1 MLDTNNNRMPNKSPL
16 TEIQPSSTTREELF
30 IVLEYLKEYAYDE
43 KHLAKQTEIVKFAK
57 DKYNYIFRR
66 DRIPQILIHLTQI
79 SDRLPFKVKAK
90 KINTNYRFFVERSFF
105 FDNEIIDIIE
115 SLRNDQNKS
124 EGRIKRLESIMLDTF
139 VGKEK
144 QKVLKE
150 KIGRTISRGKHL
162 DDYEQH
168 KIQILKEAAYR
179 KLFISYKLK
188 TQEFEISNN
197 RTAISRAIRNNET
210 LDGYVYAFLSFDKGP
225 HVAIYSQYHK
235 LVLVTSIENIELTS
249 KPLNVESWNK
259 KVKFE
264 INHSSLKTAGEWID
278 KHYKG
283 KTLEN
288 FEILIA
294 IKKGQEKIIKKS
306 FETYY
311 DTKMVPITTQVIKVV
326 DVRGVAK
333 TFHRNDNY
341 IYTKLKTNIPSLENW
356 FISDKR
362 IMQNVV
368 IVEPELFPFELVTS
382 MLKNRSDF
390 GLDNEKV
397 LDILKSEKL
406 R

>member
-1 MLDTNNNRMPNKSPL
+1 MQIKSPL

-90 KINTNYRFFVERSFF
+90 KINTNYRFFLEKSIFS
-105 FDNEIIDIIE
+105 DNEIIDIIE
-115 SLRNDQNKS
+115 ALRNDQNKS
-124 EGRIKRLESIMLDTF
+124 ESRIKKLENLMLNTF

-144 QKVLKE
+144 QHVLKD
-150 KIGRTISRGKHL
+150 KISKTISRGKHL
-162 DDYEQH
+162 DDDEQI
-168 KIQILKEAAYR
+168 KIQILKEAAYK
-179 KLFISYKLK
+179 KLFISFRLK
-188 TQEFEISNN
+188 TQDYEISNN
-197 RTAISRAIRNNET
+197 RLSISLAVRHNEI

-225 HVAIYSQYHK
+225 HVAIYSQYYK
-235 LVLVTSIENIELTS
+235 LVLVTSIENIEITS
-249 KPLNVESWNK
+249 KPLDIESWNK

-264 INHSSLKTAGEWID
+264 INHQTLKTAGDWID

-288 FEILIA
+288 HEILIA
-294 IKKGQEKIIKKS
+294 IRKSQEKIIRKS

-311 DTKMVPITTQVIKVV
+311 DTKMIPINDQKIKIV
-326 DVRGVAK
+326 DIRGQTK
-333 TFHRNDNY
+333 IFEGNNNY
-341 IYTKLKTNIPSLENW
+341 IYTKLKTNWSSLENW
-356 FISDKR
+356 FISDKK
-362 IMQNVV
+362 IMQHVV
-368 IVEPELFPFELVTS
+368 IIEPELFPYDLVTR
-382 MLKNRSDF
+382 MLKNREEF

-397 LDILKSEKL
+397 LENLKPRKL
-406 R
+406 P

>member
-66 DRIPQILIHLTQI
+66 DRIPQILIYLVQNA
-79 SDRLPFKVKAK
+79 DRLPFKVKAK
-90 KINTNYRFFVERSFF
+90 KIFTNYKFYLEKNVFS
-105 FDNEIIDIIE
+105 DNEIIDIIE

-124 EGRIKRLESIMLDTF
+124 EARIKKLENLMLNTF

-144 QKVLKE
+144 QKVLKD
-150 KIGRTISRGKHL
+150 KIGKTISRGKHL
-162 DDYEQH
+162 DEDEQI
-168 KIQILKEAAYR
+168 KIQILKDAAYK
-179 KLFISYKLK
+179 KLFLSFKLK
-188 TQEFEISNN
+188 TQEFEISNT
-197 RTAISRAIRNNET
+197 RSVISRAVRNNET

-225 HVAIYSQYHK
+225 HVAIYSQYYK

-249 KPLNVESWNK
+249 KPLDIESWNK

-264 INHSSLKTAGEWID
+264 INHSMLKTAGEWID

-283 KTLEN
+283 ATLEN

-326 DVRGVAK
+326 DVRGVTK
-333 TFHRNDNY
+333 TFNRNDNY

-397 LDILKSEKL
+397 LDIIKSEKL